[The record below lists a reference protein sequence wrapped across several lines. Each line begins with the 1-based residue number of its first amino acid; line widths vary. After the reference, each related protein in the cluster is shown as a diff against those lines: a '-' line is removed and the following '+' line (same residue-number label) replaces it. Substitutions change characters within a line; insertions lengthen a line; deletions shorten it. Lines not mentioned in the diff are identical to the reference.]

1 MIKRILIL
9 IALIATSVYLVLAV
23 TVFNAKPTGR
33 TCKSI
38 ELEIKDDTDL
48 GFVTL
53 KDIEGNLKR
62 KKVFPV
68 GSDLERIDTR
78 SIETTLE
85 KNSFIKNAECYIT
98 AGGKVKIDI
107 YQRIPMMRIMSSNG
121 DNYYI
126 DNEGKIMNATG
137 KAVRVAVATGYIDR
151 KFAQEKLFELARF
164 LKSDD
169 FWNSQIEQINVTT
182 KKELELIPRV
192 GDHVLFIGKPEMFD
206 IKFRKLKA
214 FYKEALNNVGWNK
227 YERISVEFN
236 NQIIC
241 TKKER

>member
-9 IALIATSVYLVLAV
+9 VALIATSVYLVLAV

-38 ELEIKDDTDL
+38 ELEIMDNTDL
-48 GFVTL
+48 GFITL
-53 KDIEGNLKR
+53 KDIENNLKQ
-62 KKVFPV
+62 KKIFPV
-68 GSDLERIDTR
+68 GSELDKIDTR
-78 SIETTLE
+78 GIENVLE

-98 AGGKVKIDI
+98 AGNKIKIDV

-126 DNEGKIMNATG
+126 DNEGKIMSATG

-151 KFAQEKLFELARF
+151 KFAQEKLFELAKF

-169 FWNSQIEQINVTT
+169 FWNSQVEQINVTN
-182 KKELELIPRV
+182 KKEIELIPRV
-192 GDHVLFIGKPEMFD
+192 GNHVLFIGKPEMFD

-214 FYKEALNNVGWNK
+214 FYKEGLNNVGWNK